1 MRRLSLSRNTV
12 FSPLGA
18 FFIYGLLSIVILL
31 FWSSFLTENFTETK
45 SNDLYFLV
53 LIGIEGC
60 IIVFLGIM
68 LAGFMRD
75 ILGQQAGAVLRLKIF
90 AYFMASLL
98 SLMIPVTFIHTTT
111 IRQILR
117 TWQEAQLTTALEDAQ
132 WFSLDAY
139 QFRLFYL
146 EKLAQD
152 PVLQTARTGT
162 IALSEIHD
170 DLLGLQEFIS
180 GPKGEWKSSFFKG
193 ESIAYL
199 SMPPSTK
206 SGFVPRRPEQKEP
219 FIRYTIKKDTRTLW
233 TITFSLGPHFDERIE
248 RLDRA
253 QATLTTIQAFQQKLP
268 SFFFILYG
276 LSTFPLF
283 LLATIV
289 AANISDR
296 ITQPL
301 VALSQAAHQVAEGD
315 LSVRLLAHP
324 KDELRALIDAFNH
337 MIRELEKAQRKAL
350 ENEKVNL
357 WQDLAQRLAH
367 EIKNPL
373 TPIRLSAERVLRK
386 WEQNPQAIGEVLQDS
401 MKAIIRETD
410 NLTSLLTEFRAFSR
424 LPPPQ
429 LERIAIQPL
438 VEEVMCMY
446 RNSYPQ
452 INFIVQVHHPQ
463 MEVKADRKQ
472 IHQIFNNL
480 FTNAIDAMQE
490 KGELSISLDLVK
502 KEDSSY
508 CRISIKD
515 TGCGI
520 AAEHQSHVFT
530 PYFTTKTA
538 GTGLGLS
545 IVERIVYEHGG
556 AIWFHS
562 REGSGTTFYVDLPL
576 FEESS
581 RKR

>member
-1 MRRLSLSRNTV
+1 
-12 FSPLGA
+12 
-18 FFIYGLLSIVILL
+18 
-31 FWSSFLTENFTETK
+31 
-45 SNDLYFLV
+45 
-53 LIGIEGC
+53 
-60 IIVFLGIM
+60 M
-68 LAGFMRD
+68 LARFVQD
-75 ILGQQAGAVLRLKIF
+75 ILAQRAGALLRLKIF
-90 AYFMASLL
+90 AYFMMSLL

-111 IRQILR
+111 IFQILA
-117 TWQEAQLTTALEDAQ
+117 TWRQTHLNTVLEDAQ

-146 EKLAQD
+146 EKLAND
-152 PVLQTARTGT
+152 PALQTARRGT
-162 IALSEIHD
+162 IELSEIHE
-170 DLLGLQEFIS
+170 DLLGFQEFIHE
-180 GPKGEWKSSFFKG
+180 PTGEWRSSFFKG
-193 ESIAYL
+193 QPFTVL
-199 SMPPSTK
+199 SGPPSTK
-206 SGFVPRRPEQKEP
+206 TGFVPRSSEKKEA
-219 FIRYTIKKDTRTLW
+219 FIRYTIKKNSNTIW

-253 QATLTTIQAFQQKLP
+253 QSTIATIQAFQDKLLL
-268 SFFFILYG
+268 FLFILYG
-276 LSTFPLF
+276 LFTFPLF

-324 KDELRALIDAFNH
+324 QDELRSLIDAFNH
-337 MIRELEKAQRKAL
+337 MIRELEKAQRKTL

-386 WEQNPQAIGEVLQDS
+386 WEQAPQSIGEILEKS
-401 MKAIIRETD
+401 MQAIIRETD

-429 LERIAIQPL
+429 LERLSIQPI
-438 VEEVMCMY
+438 VEEILCMY
-446 RNSYPQ
+446 RNSYPH
-452 INFIVQVHHPQ
+452 INFILHVHHPQ
-463 MEVKADRKQ
+463 MELKADRKQ

-480 FTNAIDAMQE
+480 FTNAIEAMQE

-538 GTGLGLS
+538 GTGLGLP

-556 AIWFHS
+556 TIWFHS
-562 REGSGTTFYVDLPL
+562 REGSGTTFYIDLPL
-576 FEESS
+576 CEVSS